1 VRCGRG
7 GDELRRLGESVRT
20 SLSIYLLVELWNN
33 VGACHIGAMSD
44 YQIIPDDDP
53 ARFAVKIT
61 FASGHSRIQRGFR
74 TESDA
79 KGWLESERNK
89 EAARAA
95 KRDQPT

>member
-1 VRCGRG
+1 
-7 GDELRRLGESVRT
+7 
-20 SLSIYLLVELWNN
+20 
-33 VGACHIGAMSD
+33 MSD

-53 ARFAVKIT
+53 TRFAVKIT

-89 EAARAA
+89 ETARIA

>member
-1 VRCGRG
+1 LSAVRWGRA
-7 GDELRRLGESVRT
+7 LGRT
-20 SLSIYLLVELWNN
+20 E
-33 VGACHIGAMSD
+33 ACHIGAMSD

-79 KGWLESERNK
+79 KGWLESER
-89 EAARAA
+89 
-95 KRDQPT
+95 